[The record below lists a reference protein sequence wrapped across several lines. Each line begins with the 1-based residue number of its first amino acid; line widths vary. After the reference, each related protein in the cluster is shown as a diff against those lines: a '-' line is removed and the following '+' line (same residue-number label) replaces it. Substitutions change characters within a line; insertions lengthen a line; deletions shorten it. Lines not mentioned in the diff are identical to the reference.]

1 MLATDCLEL
10 LAKLLV
16 EVRRL
21 LQSGLKSSNLLL
33 FNLQS

>member
-1 MLATDCLEL
+1 MIAPDRLEL

-33 FNLQS
+33 LNLQS

>member
-1 MLATDCLEL
+1 MLATDGLEL

-21 LQSGLKSSNLLL
+21 LQSGLKSCNLLL
-33 FNLQS
+33 FDLQS